1 MPTLVIPLSTLLLH
15 RQTFQ
20 EIVNHH
26 QPITLALT
34 HTRTRTILGDTL
46 FHLTALTCRQIHHTI
61 VIIHSATPRNHTLT
75 TTSQI
80 VIVSPSADYI
90 SLLRQ
95 YIKDLRH
102 TTHLSQLIAHQ
113 RPLTAHLHPLTK
125 ASPSSMASQH
135 PLALL
140 TQQHLTIISSTQ
152 RQILSAISLS
162 SKVK

>member
-1 MPTLVIPLSTLLLH
+1 MLTLVIPLSTLLLH
-15 RQTFQ
+15 RQTSQ

-61 VIIHSATPRNHTLT
+61 VIIHSATPQNHTHS
-75 TTSQI
+75 TSQI

-102 TTHLSQLIAHQ
+102 TTHPSQLIAHQ
-113 RPLTAHLHPLTK
+113 RLLTAHLRPLTK

-140 TQQHLTIISSTQ
+140 TQQHLTIINSTQ